1 MKGWI
6 AICISLQEITVLLP
20 DFYSHLK
27 QYDEE
32 QEDEGNTMI
41 HPIFELEINKM
52 DDHKEEAGD
61 RQRDSLVDEMFPSV
75 SERSISVEYTLDSQL
90 TSIIEAPEE
99 NEDDVFLSG
108 EMTNSGSITGSSGLK
123 CDGSLLGGNWE
134 GDGETWEEDGE
145 DQEVVIQFLPHV
157 VTIGDQSY
165 EYCSDSDESVKARS
179 LNEVQEIAQ
188 HTEIDESPA
197 NNYQKPNEQII
208 VESLETSSQFSN
220 RNLIMSSSP
229 LPTHNVSKSSNDVIG
244 GAPHISSTPSKP
256 SSRPT
261 SRMSSTT
268 SRSSIFPEGTF
279 VGRARHKD
287 GSLMTV
293 VFQVSVCTR
302 ICTCMYMYMY
312 VCMDIYMY
320 MYIYMYVC
328 TCMYIWTYTYMYM
341 YYVHHLM
348 SCVKLACSYRHMRC
362 LIRTLPAEL
371 P

>member
-1 MKGWI
+1 MKGWVT
-6 AICISLQEITVLLP
+6 ICISLQEITVLLP

-32 QEDEGNTMI
+32 QEDEVNTLI

-61 RQRDSLVDEMFPSV
+61 RQRDSLFDDMFPSV
-75 SERSISVEYTLDSQL
+75 SERSVSVDYPLDSQL

-157 VTIGDQSY
+157 VTIGDKSY

-179 LNEVQEIAQ
+179 LNEVQEITP

-197 NNYQKPNEQII
+197 KNEKLNEQII

-229 LPTHNVSKSSNDVIG
+229 LPTHNESKPSNDVIG
-244 GAPHISSTPSKP
+244 GAPHTSSTPFKP
-256 SSRPT
+256 SSHPT
-261 SRMSSTT
+261 SQMSSIT

-293 VFQVSVCTR
+293 VFQVSDLPTH
-302 ICTCMYMYMY
+302 TC
-312 VCMDIYMY
+312 
-320 MYIYMYVC
+320 IYMYVHVH
-328 TCMYIWTYTYMYM
+328 CMYIWTYTCTYMYM
-341 YYVHHLM
+341 CVCVYTCTIVHVYV
-348 SCVKLACSYRHMRC
+348 
-362 LIRTLPAEL
+362 
-371 P
+371 